1 MPDDS
6 TYLPLQAIRSHFKIS
21 FTPGLFEPIHIA
33 GIEGWRCS
41 HPHSTL
47 SLVRWTTN
55 IHSVAEKSVDQVIQ
69 LMRQNHNGFH
79 WLTDP
84 MSAEHGLDELLDVRG
99 FGESQKVTAMTLSN
113 PPLITEARQPIRTW
127 ELPASEEHTCASVM
141 SNGFDVP
148 FEVAVLFHR
157 AYTGNSNIQKSRIFA
172 AAPVGLDQPVSIG
185 YISYLGSSNSVLL
198 RVACTLK
205 EYRRQGLY
213 KELVLRRIKE
223 AVADG
228 AGSLF
233 VHSYSSESA
242 ECLKSFGFSEVAL
255 LGLRCWNI

>member
-1 MPDDS
+1 MSNDS
-6 TYLPLQAIRSHFKIS
+6 KHLSLEAIRSHFRIS
-21 FTPGLFEPIHIA
+21 FTPGMFEPVHIE
-33 GIEGWRCS
+33 GVEGWRCS
-41 HPHSTL
+41 HPHPTL

-55 IHSVAEKSVDQVIQ
+55 VKTVVENSVDQVIQ

-84 MSAEHGLDELLDVRG
+84 LSAEHGLDELLDERG
-99 FGESQKVTAMTLSN
+99 FEESQKVTAMALSN
-113 PPLITEARQPIRTW
+113 PSLRSAASQTIRTW
-127 ELPASEEHTCASVM
+127 ELSASEEQVCASVM
-141 SNGFDVP
+141 ASGFDVP

-157 AYTGNSNIQKSRIFA
+157 SYTGNSTVQKSRIFA
-172 AAPVGLDQPVSIG
+172 AAPVGLGVPAAIG
-185 YISYLGSSNSVLL
+185 YFSYLGSSNSVLL

-228 AGSLF
+228 VGSLF

-255 LGLRCWNI
+255 LGLRRWNV